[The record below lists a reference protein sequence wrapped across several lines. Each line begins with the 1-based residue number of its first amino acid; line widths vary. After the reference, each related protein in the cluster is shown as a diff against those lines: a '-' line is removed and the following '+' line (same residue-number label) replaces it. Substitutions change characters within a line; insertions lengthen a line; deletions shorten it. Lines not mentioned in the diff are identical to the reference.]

1 LNWEQQES
9 KLKFSWEIDSFS
21 DEYVQF
27 KIYPD
32 YPEEISRQ
40 GGFYDLLAV
49 DMQNLKLIGNLTKQE
64 LDMNLIMP

>member
-1 LNWEQQES
+1 M
-9 KLKFSWEIDSFS
+9 KFSWEIESFGN
-21 DEYVQF
+21 EYIQF
-27 KIYPD
+27 KIDPD
-32 YPEEISRQ
+32 YPEEISRL